1 MKAFL
6 CELRGLSLRP
16 LRFKIVARRGTNLK
30 GLPTLIS
37 LQHHRR
43 NRSHP
48 VIHQTVALQTLR
60 RESLRNVIRILCFL
74 EIVHMTA
81 RALRR
86 QSLPVERTHR
96 PHLVARIAIHHRVR
110 PNQREAI
117 LVLIDVVDRNLPPG
131 VAVARVALRSI
142 PPPVDIGVAV
152 LALVV
157 RLGEDQVGMA
167 IRAADFRMHPA
178 QRKTCFGVIKL
189 RNGSNRLPSLGRV
202 AILARNIQGPMWTV
216 GFLLGPGLS
225 AVEREHSQ
233 MKNHHQRRE

>member
-1 MKAFL
+1 MIRV
-6 CELRGLSLRP
+6 LRL
-16 LRFKIVARRGTNLK
+16 
-30 GLPTLIS
+30 
-37 LQHHRR
+37 
-43 NRSHP
+43 
-48 VIHQTVALQTLR
+48 
-60 RESLRNVIRILCFL
+60 L
-74 EIVHMTA
+74 EIIHVTA

-86 QSLPVERTHR
+86 QSLPVERAHR

-110 PNQREAI
+110 PNQRETI
-117 LVLIDVVDRNLPPG
+117 LVLIDVVDRNLPASI
-131 VAVARVALRSI
+131 AVASVTLRGV

-178 QRKTCFGVIKL
+178 QRKTCLAVIKL
-189 RNGSNRLPSLGRV
+189 GNRSNRCPSLGRV